1 MNDPWDVKSVRH
13 SSQYSSCMK
22 LYGVPLLPPL
32 LSKECR
38 KEMQYYKLLAKE
50 VENRIA
56 TLKTLVS
63 CESDTDKTEAAE
75 LSGFECDSPP
85 PEPQSPFNTSG
96 NKSHLV
102 ESLQEA
108 HIHETPKSNKYNKEN
123 VSNRNNVSAD
133 NLEFIGNGR
142 PSGMDSMSLG
152 KKAIDPQIPER
163 DCDGLQQTPAKEL
176 DVDTVSEVSP
186 NKHKDL
192 LIFRDLN
199 HDILD
204 KYFPTDLNL
213 NQDGP
218 SSLSSKSFTGS
229 LIDIHTESLKESQGK
244 PTLVRQ
250 SSYTVLQPSPQLL
263 AHLEVQSMSTGVDMQ
278 SISMSDSVSNLTMQ
292 NNKKR
297 RIWDLE
303 TAKNKWSTMA
313 LELDRKSN
321 AKNKEVPKSAG
332 KPVSKVSPPAR
343 SKSAADKPRRSSFNS
358 KSPPK
363 SEPAK
368 LTPKKNGNS
377 SVTCSTP
384 KTVTKDCVDKSP
396 KSMPVASKQGTQAKT
411 SNGNT
416 PPSPR
421 TPVNGKP
428 IITPSE
434 DPAAKVKELYEKIQ
448 KQQLLQMATL
458 VEKQKREQQLL
469 QEVFQEQNNLLYS
482 QLKTVCPKSPIE
494 ARPAWGEEVDSGP
507 VSLSQLINKKDISP
521 TSTLTHTSKYI
532 NYCDDVLKKSRDIT
546 SSLKKSTTPTLRTKS
561 ARPVSPTDPY
571 RTRTNSPNQSPS
583 STPRRLDSTSNGRES
598 ELILTDRTND
608 TLADLNVTFPTD
620 ESEGHDTVIR
630 QMCLQ
635 ELTVVRGGRVTSLS
649 ARLPSSR
656 RKIHYS
662 NPTPEER
669 AAASTI
675 VAYARG
681 YLVRRLMRTERV
693 QATVQTIR
701 DALLCALQLHQ
712 DRGGIRGA
720 DVDLHRRLIQ
730 QITAACYSLHDTFV
744 AAPASARCAAIA
756 ADRARRR
763 ALLQRA
769 TPPPRGKRVDIM
781 SQSHIGVFTRPRK
794 TPPSAMTQSNYESFS
809 DLTRPSRVRRPWR

>member
-662 NPTPEER
+662 NPTPEE
-669 AAASTI
+669 
-675 VAYARG
+675 
-681 YLVRRLMRTERV
+681 
-693 QATVQTIR
+693 
-701 DALLCALQLHQ
+701 
-712 DRGGIRGA
+712 
-720 DVDLHRRLIQ
+720 
-730 QITAACYSLHDTFV
+730 ITAACYSLHDTFV